1 MFDFSKEQGNVSI
14 LMLNGFSTLSLG
26 SLLEPFHFFAKSYPE
41 TAPSIELVSTCGR
54 DAVSIGGVHV
64 VCNLQL
70 ATYLERL
77 STTKGKQILLI
88 CGPTDLALLD
98 EEILLSALRR
108 LRRHRVLVYGIG
120 SVCLLMAQAG
130 MFDGDKCA
138 VHWKTLAT
146 FTESNFSAEGV
157 NSLFVRSSTVG
168 SCAGETAVLDLA
180 FDLIGYVSKE
190 ASFAAA
196 SHFLI
201 KAPRFGNQQQPGSQ
215 TCRIRGAPKH
225 LADAVEIMAKNI
237 EETLS
242 LRVIATRCQISSRQM
257 ERMFRSHLNASPGT
271 YYRSLRLERAYEL
284 LANTNLDLH
293 EVALA
298 SGFSTTSCLSKH
310 FKTRYGETPAQ
321 RRKRGIQDILS
332 WSLAS

>member
-1 MFDFSKEQGNVSI
+1 MFDFTKEQGNVSI
-14 LMLNGFSTLSLG
+14 LVLDGFSTLSLG
-26 SLLEPFHFFAKSYPE
+26 SLLEPLHFFSKSFPK
-41 TAPSIELVSTCGR
+41 TAPNIELVSTCGR
-54 DAVSIGGVHV
+54 NAVSISGVHV
-64 VCNLQL
+64 GCNLQL
-70 ATYLERL
+70 TTYLERL
-77 STTKGKQILLI
+77 PTTKGKHVLVI
-88 CGPTDLALLD
+88 CGPTDMVFLD
-98 EEILLSALRR
+98 EEILLSALRK
-108 LRRHRVLVYGIG
+108 LRRHRVVVYGIG

-130 MFDGDKCA
+130 MFEGDKCA

-157 NSLFVRSSTVG
+157 NSLFVRNSTVG

-180 FDLIGYVSKE
+180 VDLIGDVSKE

-201 KAPRFGNQQQPGSQ
+201 KTPRFGNEPQPGSQ
-215 TCRIRGAPKH
+215 TYRIRGAPKQ
-225 LADAVEIMAKNI
+225 LADAVEIMAENI

-257 ERMFRSHLNASPGT
+257 ERMFRRHLNVSPGT
-271 YYRSLRLERAYEL
+271 HYRSLRLERAYEL
-284 LANTNLDLH
+284 LANTNLDLR

-332 WSLAS
+332 W